1 MTSLSSSSASP
12 FCAAVIASAH
22 GVHGHVK
29 VKCFLE
35 DPTRFKS
42 YSPFSNEA
50 GESVYTV
57 KKVLSQNKD
66 VLVVSLD
73 GVNDRTMAEGMRG
86 EKLMLSPDR
95 LPSLVEDTYYH
106 KDLIGLSV
114 VGTNSQPLGTV
125 NALYNFGAGDLL
137 EVKLVH
143 PSTSVPSEPT
153 LRTNGSSDPFIL
165 SVAVQQ
171 RSRRVSG
178 ELVMVPFTH
187 DMVPEINLE
196 TGTLRLSKDGEAFLD
211 GGSDDA

>member
-1 MTSLSSSSASP
+1 MTSLSSVTSSP

-73 GVNDRTMAEGMRG
+73 GVIDRTMAEGMRG

-95 LPSLVEDTYYH
+95 LPRLVEDTYYH

-114 VGTNSQPLGTV
+114 MGTNGRSLGTV
-125 NALYNFGAGDLL
+125 HALHNFGAGDLL
-137 EVKLVH
+137 EVKT
-143 PSTSVPSEPT
+143 ST
-153 LRTNGSSDPFIL
+153 D
-165 SVAVQQ
+165 
-171 RSRRVSG
+171 
-178 ELVMVPFTH
+178 LVMVPFTH

-196 TGTLRLSKDGEAFLD
+196 AGIVRLSEDGEAFLE